1 MKILDCYLIFF
12 LLLFTTSCHLVRI
25 IIVMSS
31 LIKVL
36 KVVFSGQAKLTQMH
50 LWWLLQRQ
58 LSERFDMWFHF
69 AFIFIWLK
77 KITITF
83 HGENVNCVSS
93 LCSWGRILYSRDT
106 YMCVCLRE
114 RKRKIQRKMKDHFDL
129 SWAKT
134 KYDTCLL
141 SLLCAGSL
149 ITSRLY
155 KECFLIPVL
164 ICF

>member
-12 LLLFTTSCHLVRI
+12 LLLFITSCHLVRI

-93 LCSWGRILYSRDT
+93 LCSWGRILYWRDT
-106 YMCVCLRE
+106 YICVCVWERE
-114 RKRKIQRKMKDHFDL
+114 RERSRGRWRTTLTYHGQKLNMILVCYLCFVQEV
-129 SWAKT
+129 W
-134 KYDTCLL
+134 LL
-141 SLLCAGSL
+141 VDCIKSVC
-149 ITSRLY
+149 
-155 KECFLIPVL
+155 
-164 ICF
+164 